1 MRCLVGASQEPWGHA
16 SSACGNATMSAY
28 RLQGAYILNVVV
40 DEDSRGQGVGK
51 ALMREAMS
59 RAVSAGLAFE
69 S

>member
-1 MRCLVGASQEPWGHA
+1 
-16 SSACGNATMSAY
+16 MSAY